1 MIINKKISTYLYVRS
16 LLIGKAI
23 STWLNLVTLS
33 KLNLVEMSYVIL

>member
-1 MIINKKISTYLYVRS
+1 MNEKNFNLP
-16 LLIGKAI
+16 LWKAI